1 MFRRTFALLAA
12 SALTA
17 SPLVVTVGQSTRASA
32 ATASCSSL
40 TKGAIVSDGFK
51 NTISATIT
59 SYNYQKPSSNQ
70 PNALGTTIDFGPKA
84 VVIACVSPKDIAK
97 LSVTAQGGGKPT
109 MSAQQYMKYLV
120 KQSAGAMKKTPVGGV
135 NDYLDFGNGKE
146 DGVGSLST
154 AGSIRLD
161 AWVARGYIFLTFSQP
176 ASSTPSAA
184 LLKLI
189 HSTGSTF

>member
-1 MFRRTFALLAA
+1 MFRRTFGLLAA
-12 SALTA
+12 TALIV
-17 SPLVVTVGQSTRASA
+17 SPLIVTVGQSAPASA
-32 ATASCSSL
+32 ATATCSSL
-40 TKGAIVSDGFK
+40 TKGAIASDGFK
-51 NTISATIT
+51 NVISPTIT
-59 SYNYQKPSSNQ
+59 SYHYKRLSSNQ

-84 VVIACVSPKDIAK
+84 VVIACVSPKDISK
-97 LSVTAQGGGKPT
+97 LSSIAQGGSKPA

-120 KQSAGAMKKTPVGGV
+120 KQSAGAMKKTLVGGV